1 METAKIKLNLNSRGI
16 LARLLSQEDLL
27 QDTYEEFVHVVLE
40 AGGGL
45 DELCVVAPGELLA
58 LAGGHLT

>member
-45 DELCVVAPGELLA
+45 YELGVVAPGELLA